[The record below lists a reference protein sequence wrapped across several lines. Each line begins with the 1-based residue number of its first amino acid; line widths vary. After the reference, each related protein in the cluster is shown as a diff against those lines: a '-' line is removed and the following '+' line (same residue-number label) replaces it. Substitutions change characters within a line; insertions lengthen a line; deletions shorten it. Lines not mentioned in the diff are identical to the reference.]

1 MESLGKTVVS
11 VYRKEWA
18 EEEEQPP
25 AISSGAIRNER
36 TKVNKQL
43 KDKKLDWKYVNGLV
57 EFAMATYDQATL
69 VKRIGDMRQKY
80 RNCKKELIE
89 VQESQEVII
98 KEKVDEIIET
108 QYEEKMNEKKEEMEE
123 ETILLKQRV
132 EVQSQMIQN
141 LMRKNEKNFNK
152 VEELQKRPTRESYDD
167 LQNRYDEYVA
177 STQSLKKSESTTS
190 LSSNDDDSKI
200 KKKYKKLKSKCD
212 KLELENF
219 KLKQKINNKDDSDSD
234 SDCSSSD
241 EDVITEE
248 L

>member
-1 MESLGKTVVS
+1 MESVGKTIVS
-11 VYRKEWA
+11 IYRKEWA

-25 AISSGAIRNER
+25 AISNGSIRNER

-43 KDKKLDWKYVNGLV
+43 KDKKLDWKYVNSLV

-69 VKRIGDMRQKY
+69 IKRIGDMRQKY
-80 RNCKKELIE
+80 RDCKKELIKL
-89 VQESQEVII
+89 QESQEVII
-98 KEKVDEIIET
+98 TEKVNEIIET

-123 ETILLKQRV
+123 ETIVLKERV

-167 LQNRYDEYVA
+167 LQNRYDEYVN
-177 STQSLKKSESTTS
+177 TISLRRSESSSS
-190 LSSNDDDSKI
+190 LSSDDDSKI

-234 SDCSSSD
+234 SDTSSD
-241 EDVITEE
+241 EEVITEQI
-248 L
+248 

>member
-1 MESLGKTVVS
+1 MESVGKTIVS
-11 VYRKEWA
+11 IYRKEWA

-25 AISSGAIRNER
+25 AISNGSIRNER

-69 VKRIGDMRQKY
+69 IKRIGDMRQKY
-80 RNCKKELIE
+80 RDCKKELIKL
-89 VQESQEVII
+89 QESQEVII
-98 KEKVDEIIET
+98 TEKVNEIIET

-123 ETILLKQRV
+123 ETIVLKERV

-167 LQNRYDEYVA
+167 LQNRYDEYVN
-177 STQSLKKSESTTS
+177 TISLRRSESSSS
-190 LSSNDDDSKI
+190 LSSDDDSKI

-234 SDCSSSD
+234 SDTSSD
-241 EDVITEE
+241 EEVITEQI
-248 L
+248 